1 MPLIWVYHYGEVDI
15 AYWEWVLGAVYL
27 ILLYVY
33 FARQK
38 NLEIKKAPEYK
49 YFLWGLFAKVLGGIA
64 FSMIYYY
71 YYRGG
76 DTIMYFYSAV
86 SMGNLAKYDLSDF
99 LGVLFGPNDQ
109 ANLNKFNLETGYP
122 YAYMYFDSR
131 SFFVI
136 RLISPIVLFTFN
148 SYLIT
153 TLMLSSIC
161 YIGIWRCYRTFVS
174 YYPQLAGKF
183 AIAFLFMPSVVF
195 WGSAIMKDTFTLS
208 AACWWFHCA
217 DEVLFKK
224 RKYVFNTI
232 GLVLSATLLIVM
244 KPYIFMSVMPVTML
258 WVLYFRVARLKN
270 ALFKFIL
277 LPAVLVTMLGGSF
290 FVLNSLGD
298 KLDKFSLEKAGATV
312 VTIQSDMKRSDQ
324 YGSNYFDIGE
334 VDGTLPNLLSKFPVA
349 VNAAFYRPYLWE
361 TRSVVTA
368 LSGLENFWLLFMTLV
383 LLWRTRF
390 WFFFRAMY
398 GNPLILASM
407 LFALLLGFMI
417 GISTPNFGALVRFK
431 IPFVPFLVAGLYI
444 MDHLNR
450 KRLFSAMMNRRFSIQ
465 DYLWGD
471 AGPTVVAT
479 PRGPVARKRSAPSVP
494 AMWQGGKPQQ

>member
-1 MPLIWVYHYGEVDI
+1 
-15 AYWEWVLGAVYL
+15 
-27 ILLYVY
+27 
-33 FARQK
+33 
-38 NLEIKKAPEYK
+38 
-49 YFLWGLFAKVLGGIA
+49 
-64 FSMIYYY
+64 
-71 YYRGG
+71 
-76 DTIMYFYSAV
+76 
-86 SMGNLAKYDLSDF
+86 
-99 LGVLFGPNDQ
+99 
-109 ANLNKFNLETGYP
+109 
-122 YAYMYFDSR
+122 
-131 SFFVI
+131 
-136 RLISPIVLFTFN
+136 
-148 SYLIT
+148 
-153 TLMLSSIC
+153 
-161 YIGIWRCYRTFVS
+161 
-174 YYPQLAGKF
+174 
-183 AIAFLFMPSVVF
+183 
-195 WGSAIMKDTFTLS
+195 
-208 AACWWFHCA
+208 
-217 DEVLFKK
+217 
-224 RKYVFNTI
+224 
-232 GLVLSATLLIVM
+232 
-244 KPYIFMSVMPVTML
+244 MPVTML